1 MVAIPILLGFLPSIA
16 WLSFYLHEDFR
27 HPEPRMLV
35 ALTFVLGGIAT
46 FLVLPVE
53 LWFHTIFSQFNIDS
67 LGLPAFLASA
77 AVEELFKFGMV
88 YFFVRKTAP
97 FNYEPI
103 HPMVYMTTV
112 ALGFA
117 AMENIGTLFRASD
130 GSLLNSIVLETM
142 VLRFIGATLL
152 HSLASGTIGYYW
164 GKSMALEKPAR
175 PFLVFGVTLAVVLH
189 GVFNYL
195 IIKTGPVSLTIP
207 LLIAAAF
214 FVLND
219 FELLKK
225 YERTS

>member
-1 MVAIPILLGFLPSIA
+1 MVVVSILLGFIPSIA

-27 HPEPRMLV
+27 HPEPRALV

-46 FLVLPVE
+46 FLVLPVQ
-53 LWFHTIFSQFNIDS
+53 LFFHDIFAQINLSSFS
-67 LGLPAFLASA
+67 FAAFLVSA
-77 AVEELFKFGMV
+77 ATEELFKFGMV
-88 YFFVRKTAP
+88 YLFVRKTTS

-117 AMENIGTLFRASD
+117 AVENIGTLFRASD
-130 GSLLNSIVLETM
+130 GSLLNSVVLETT

-164 GKSMALEKPAR
+164 GKSMALGRSAWR
-175 PFLVFGVTLAVVLH
+175 YLLFGIIAATVLH
-189 GVFNYL
+189 ALFNYL

-214 FVLND
+214 FILND

-225 YERTS
+225 YERMS